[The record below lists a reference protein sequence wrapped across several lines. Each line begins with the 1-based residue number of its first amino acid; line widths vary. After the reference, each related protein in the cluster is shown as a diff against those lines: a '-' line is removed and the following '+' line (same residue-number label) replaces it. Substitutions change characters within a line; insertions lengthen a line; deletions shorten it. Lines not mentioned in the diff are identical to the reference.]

1 MVSYG
6 APYGAFILANC
17 NADIFLDALQDD
29 VLLYSTTNRM
39 LFGHA
44 TNPVSNSCMQVN
56 SNAVRVV
63 PDLIVNGTSYMQHVD
78 AVTVLADTVT
88 VSNANISSLLTYQGK
103 PLSLTEFSNVSFS
116 NAVVK
121 EMLHTQDATVLG
133 ALTGNTGSLSNL
145 TVRSNIDASIGTF
158 SSVVTSVVK
167 YTTDLSIANTTGGH
181 PIWVSNGHIGIGTR
195 PRGTYALDVD
205 GGDINLSG
213 GDINLSGGGSFL
225 KDGLPC
231 SLVVQGMAAF
241 SNVTATDATFTS
253 VTASNI
259 SISSNFSSATATF
272 TSISACNVGNITLMS
287 NGYTGFNTTP
297 NWMVDIDGDI
307 NVGGN
312 LLMYGRPVA
321 MAKNGVITLSNV
333 TSTTGTVTT
342 LDVLN
347 VATIPTLITSY
358 TSASNATIRVLTS
371 SNVAS
376 SNLVAHTVTTQDV
389 KVSRLFAI
397 SNELPTIILDS
408 SNIGL
413 GKSPQYSLDVL
424 GDINYTGTLYRDGQA
439 AIVADNAII
448 VHLMGSNATMSNLT
462 VTDHVIALNILGS
475 NVSAF
480 NILGS
485 NVSAQNILGSNA
497 TVSNLTVYDRVSA
510 QTILGSNATMS
521 NLTVYGSTSSLN
533 ILGSNAT
540 MSNLTVYGSTSSLNI
555 LGSNA
560 TMSNLTVYGS
570 TSSLNILGSNATV
583 SNLTVYGSTSS
594 LNILGSNATVSNL
607 TVSDRANVVYLVGS
621 NATVSNLIVYDSV
634 NALKL
639 VGSNAAVS
647 NLTVYDSVSALK
659 LVGSNATFS
668 NTTASNIYGSNGTFT
683 WTTVNT
689 GTFSNISISVG
700 GFIAMVGSNLTS
712 SNASFGSLKSS
723 NAAFINVSG
732 SNGTFVEIQGSNA
745 MFNNMTFS
753 NGIGSNASFSNV
765 YCSSG
770 SFSNVYGSNAI
781 FYTSSASN
789 VFGSNATFSNIYGSN
804 AVITSVTTS
813 NVYSSNIRATNI
825 ITTSNITLIN
835 ISSNLYSSNLV
846 SVGGVFTELVVSSNA
861 TFSNAAITGTLDS
874 SSANTKTL
882 YNSNF
887 YSSNALVKNLT
898 GSNAMFSNII
908 VNESVT
914 CSNAIADYITVR
926 SNATFSN
933 LNISGALLQN
943 GIPFVSTPYIDSG
956 LVTTLNSNLI
966 LQVGNVNTI
975 TCDSNG
981 HVGIGVA
988 PIYNLDVGG
997 DINFTGRIMKN
1008 GVPYSSGTTVLGDN
1022 IALLTVN
1029 DIVAS
1034 NVITSG
1040 FMVIPRDGL
1049 MDGLA
1054 GGVGGS
1060 QSVILA
1066 SNIGIGTTS
1075 PLYPLHVAS
1084 TSSGVSGYFSGN
1096 VVAQNVSVPSDARV
1110 KTNVSTV
1117 DVERA
1122 KELIKGIKSRTFT
1135 YIDQT
1140 SSDLHTGFIAQELE
1154 QACPECVGQMYEF
1167 IPNIYKNVMV
1177 ASWSADGLGGSCCLN
1192 GGLKRGDKLKV
1203 CHGSQTHVVLV
1214 TDCVDNVCTL
1224 STDIPIL
1231 IQSGDSLFVYGVLV
1245 DDFKTVNYLPLVS
1258 LLVAVVQSM
1267 L

>member
-510 QTILGSNATMS
+510 QTILGSNATM
-521 NLTVYGSTSSLN
+521 
-533 ILGSNAT
+533 
-540 MSNLTVYGSTSSLNI
+540 
-555 LGSNA
+555 
-560 TMSNLTVYGS
+560 
-570 TSSLNILGSNATV
+570 